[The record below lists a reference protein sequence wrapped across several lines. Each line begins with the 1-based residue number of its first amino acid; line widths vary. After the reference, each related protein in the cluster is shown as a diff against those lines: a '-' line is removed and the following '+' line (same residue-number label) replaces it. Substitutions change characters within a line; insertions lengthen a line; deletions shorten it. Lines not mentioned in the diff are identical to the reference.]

1 MTTLLH
7 RSPPRRISL
16 LDFRTATARDAGTEQ
31 PKQARSRWS
40 KSCNIEFLHAPNGLT
55 APGARRSRALPQRI
69 STTFVRLTVVGASS
83 SAERP
88 AQPAVA
94 VLNATH
100 DRRHRLTQRFSPRAV
115 APHLRKSGLDQ
126 SHGDANRDPER
137 GRSSPRVDS
146 RAGAPPAIW
155 AGARRGLLWGY
166 RDRGIDRGTSR
177 RRDRNAGRRC

>member
-16 LDFRTATARDAGTEQ
+16 LDFRTARDAGTEQ
-31 PKQARSRWS
+31 PKHARSRWS
-40 KSCNIEFLHAPNGLT
+40 KSCTIDSCTRQMASPLAARDEA
-55 APGARRSRALPQRI
+55 GASATNLDHILCVSP
-69 STTFVRLTVVGASS
+69 SSGASS

-115 APHLRKSGLDQ
+115 APHFRKSGLDQ